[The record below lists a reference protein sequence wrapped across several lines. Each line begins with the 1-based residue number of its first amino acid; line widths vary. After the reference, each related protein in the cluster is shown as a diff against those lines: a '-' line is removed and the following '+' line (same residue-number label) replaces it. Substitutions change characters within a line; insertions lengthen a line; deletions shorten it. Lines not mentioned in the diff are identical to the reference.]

1 MRKTTVAPQ
10 AEQYFMITQ
19 VWFSPILA
27 LFRLRT
33 GVGRLK
39 NGVRTPLAMIG
50 GCMGRGSN
58 RQ

>member
-1 MRKTTVAPQ
+1 VAPQ